1 MRLKKRGISTTMLLE
16 RRKLEDE
23 FGSDMP
29 TALMEN
35 LLERVSGRRERRE
48 PKAAEEVVVEAA
60 GWDLD
65 GSQGLIS
72 DDIEDDDDD

>member
-35 LLERVSGRRERRE
+35 LLERVSGRR
-48 PKAAEEVVVEAA
+48 
-60 GWDLD
+60 
-65 GSQGLIS
+65 
-72 DDIEDDDDD
+72 